1 MFIATLQQHPFLR
14 LLLPLIIGIACGD
27 AFPHAVPVIVWAS
40 VLLFS
45 CLFLFFS
52 YFIRWKFPFGL
63 SLFTLLATTGFALA
77 SDHLANTSLP
87 VTSHASIYQVTINQ
101 MPERKARSILCPA
114 TVTHIQKADSTLGTP
129 RHRPQVLLY
138 LQPDSMAATL
148 KRGDRLWIQARILP
162 PANKGIPHEFDYA
175 RFLQRRGISGTA
187 FVPTGRWQKT
197 GHDSLRTFR
206 QKATDQ
212 REKIV
217 DLYRRM
223 GFQGDELAV
232 LSALTVGDKEELSE
246 EIIETYSVTGASHVL
261 ALSGLHIGFLYAL
274 LWFLAAPLWRRW
286 RLLKLPLLT
295 FIVLLLWGFAFLTG
309 LSPSVVRSVCM
320 FSILTLSHL
329 QHEKAVSVNT
339 LAATAFFMLLVH
351 PMWLF
356 DVGFQLS
363 FVAVASILMFY
374 PKLNRLYSGD
384 HWIIRKV
391 WGLMSVSI
399 AAQIGT
405 APLVIFYF
413 SRFSTHFL
421 FTNLWVI
428 PMVSLVLYA
437 SVFLLLLSPFTA
449 LQAAVAPYVGKLI
462 EMQNH
467 VLQQIEQW
475 PYASFDR
482 LSLDVC
488 EVLLIYLILLFIYR
502 YQKLRIS
509 ANAYALVSMILIFC
523 AYHTITL
530 ISQTPHKS
538 IAFYNV
544 QDCPSVHCL
553 TNGPQSWLV
562 CADSLPRPQW
572 LCQSLSSH
580 WNRMGLDVPKIL
592 TGHHDGPS
600 LNLHD
605 NILTYGGKR
614 ICLLNDNRWR
624 GKSATHPLPID
635 YLYISRGYHGGI
647 TELTSLFHIR
657 TVILDGSLS
666 PYFHKKITADC
677 SKLGIRYHLLERE
690 GHIQVLL

>member
-1 MFIATLQQHPFLR
+1 M
-14 LLLPLIIGIACGD
+14 
-27 AFPHAVPVIVWAS
+27 
-40 VLLFS
+40 
-45 CLFLFFS
+45 
-52 YFIRWKFPFGL
+52 
-63 SLFTLLATTGFALA
+63 
-77 SDHLANTSLP
+77 
-87 VTSHASIYQVTINQ
+87 
-101 MPERKARSILCPA
+101 
-114 TVTHIQKADSTLGTP
+114 
-129 RHRPQVLLY
+129 
-138 LQPDSMAATL
+138 
-148 KRGDRLWIQARILP
+148 
-162 PANKGIPHEFDYA
+162 
-175 RFLQRRGISGTA
+175 
-187 FVPTGRWQKT
+187 
-197 GHDSLRTFR
+197 
-206 QKATDQ
+206 
-212 REKIV
+212 
-217 DLYRRM
+217 
-223 GFQGDELAV
+223 
-232 LSALTVGDKEELSE
+232 
-246 EIIETYSVTGASHVL
+246 
-261 ALSGLHIGFLYAL
+261 
-274 LWFLAAPLWRRW
+274 
-286 RLLKLPLLT
+286 
-295 FIVLLLWGFAFLTG
+295 
-309 LSPSVVRSVCM
+309 VRSVCM

-329 QHEKAVSVNT
+329 QHEKAVSANT

-437 SVFLLLLSPFTA
+437 SVILLLLSPFTA

-530 ISQTPHKS
+530 ISRTPHKS

-553 TNGPQSWLV
+553 TNGPRSWLV
-562 CADSLPRPQW
+562 CADSLPRSQW

-677 SKLGIRYHLLERE
+677 LKLGIRYHLLERE

>member
-1 MFIATLQQHPFLR
+1 MFIAALQQHPFLR
-14 LLLPLIIGIACGD
+14 LLLPLVIGIVCGD
-27 AFPHAVPVIVWAS
+27 AFPHAVPMMVWTGILAVS
-40 VLLFS
+40 CICLFVSYLINWKHLFGLLLF
-45 CLFLFFS
+45 
-52 YFIRWKFPFGL
+52 I
-63 SLFTLLATTGFALA
+63 LLVTTGFGLA
-77 SDHLANTSLP
+77 AKHLADTSLP
-87 VTSHASIYQVTINQ
+87 ASQHASIYQITINQ
-101 MPERKARSILCPA
+101 TPEQKERSILCPA
-114 TVTHIQKADSTLGTP
+114 VIIRIQQADSTLETP
-129 RHRPQVLLY
+129 HPCPQVLLY
-138 LQPDSMAATL
+138 LQPDSAAASL
-148 KRGDRLWIQARILP
+148 KRGDQLWIQAHILP
-162 PANKGIPHEFDYA
+162 PANKGLPHEFDYA

-187 FVPTGRWQKT
+187 FVPTGRWQKV
-197 GHDSLRTFR
+197 GHDFLRTFR
-206 QKATDQ
+206 QKAADQ
-212 REKIV
+212 QEKIV
-217 DLYRRM
+217 NLYRRL

-232 LSALTVGDKEELSE
+232 LSALTVGDKDELSE
-246 EIIETYSVTGASHVL
+246 DIIETYSITGASHVL

-274 LWFLAAPLWRRW
+274 FWLLMAPLWKRW

-320 FSILTLSHL
+320 FSILTLS
-329 QHEKAVSVNT
+329 
-339 LAATAFFMLLVH
+339 H

-449 LQAAVAPYVGKLI
+449 LQAAVAPYVGKLVEI
-462 EMQNH
+462 QNH
-467 VLQQIEQW
+467 VLQQIEHW
-475 PYASFDR
+475 PYASFDH

-488 EVLLIYLILLFIYR
+488 EVLFIYLIFLLIYR
-502 YQKLRIS
+502 YQKLPIP
-509 ANAYALVSMILIFC
+509 ANAYVLLSTVLIFC
-523 AYHTITL
+523 TYHTAAR
-530 ISQTPHKS
+530 ISQAPRKS

-544 QDCPSVHCL
+544 QGCPSVHCL
-553 TNGPQSWLV
+553 TDGARSWLV
-562 CADSLPRPQW
+562 CADSLPRSQW
-572 LCQSLSSH
+572 FCQSLSSH
-580 WNRMGLDVPKIL
+580 WNRMRLEPPKIL
-592 TGHHDGPS
+592 TGHHTGAAI
-600 LNLHD
+600 NLHD
-605 NILTYGGKR
+605 NILRYEGKR

-624 GKSATHPLPID
+624 GKSAARPLPVD
-635 YLYISRGYHGGI
+635 YLYIARGYQGGI
-647 TELTSLFHIR
+647 SELTSLFRIQ

-666 PYFHKKITADC
+666 PYSRKKITEDC
-677 SKLGIRYHLLERE
+677 LKQGIRYRLLDQE
-690 GHIQVLL
+690 GHIQILL

>member
-1 MFIATLQQHPFLR
+1 MLA
-14 LLLPLIIGIACGD
+14 
-27 AFPHAVPVIVWAS
+27 
-40 VLLFS
+40 FS
-45 CLFLFFS
+45 CIFLCIS
-52 YFIRWKFPFGL
+52 YFIRWKLPFGL
-63 SLFTLLATTGFALA
+63 SLFILLATTGYALA
-77 SDHLANTSLP
+77 SGHLANTSFP
-87 VTSHASIYQVTINQ
+87 VSQSASIYQVTIHQ
-101 MPERKARSILCPA
+101 SPERKARSILCPA
-114 TVTHIQKADSTLGTP
+114 IVTQIQKADSTLETP
-129 RHRPQVLLY
+129 RHRLQVLLY
-138 LQPDSMAATL
+138 LQLDSMAAAL

-162 PANKGIPHEFDYA
+162 PANKGIPHEFNYA

-187 FVPTGRWQKT
+187 FVPAGRWQKT

-206 QKATDQ
+206 QKAADQ
-212 REKIV
+212 QEKIV
-217 DLYRRM
+217 SLYRRL

-246 EIIETYSVTGASHVL
+246 DIIETYSVTGASHVL

-274 LWFLAAPLWRRW
+274 LWFLTAPLWKRW
-286 RLLKLPLLT
+286 RPLKLPVLV
-295 FIVLLLWGFAFLTG
+295 FIVSLLWGFAFLTG

-329 QHEKAVSVNT
+329 QYEKAVSANT
-339 LAATAFFMLLVH
+339 LAATAFFMLTVH

-363 FVAVASILMFY
+363 FMAVASILMFY
-374 PKLNRLYSGD
+374 SRLNRLYQGN

-391 WGLMSVSI
+391 WSLMSVSI

-437 SVFLLLLSPFTA
+437 AVFLLLLSPFAA
-449 LQAAVAPYVGKLI
+449 LQAALAPYVGKLI
-462 EMQNH
+462 EIQNY

-488 EVLLIYLILLFIYR
+488 EVLLIYLILLLIYR
-502 YQKLRIS
+502 YQKLHIP
-509 ANAYALVSMILIFC
+509 ANAYALLSVILVFC
-523 AYHTITL
+523 AYHTAAFIAQ
-530 ISQTPHKS
+530 SPHKS

-553 TNGPQSWLV
+553 TNGTRSWLV

-572 LCQSLSSH
+572 LCRSLSSH
-580 WNRMGLDVPKIL
+580 WNRMRLEEPKIL
-592 TGHHDGPS
+592 TGHHEE
-600 LNLHD
+600 NAVRLHD

-624 GKSATHPLPID
+624 GKSSDSPLPID
-635 YLYISRGYHGGI
+635 YLYIVRGYYGDI
-647 TELTSLFHIR
+647 SELTSLFRIR

-666 PYFHKKITADC
+666 SYSRRKLMEDC
-677 SKLGIRYHLLERE
+677 LKLGIRYRLLDRE
-690 GHIQVLL
+690 GYIEVLL

>member
-1 MFIATLQQHPFLR
+1 M
-14 LLLPLIIGIACGD
+14 LPLVIGIVCGD
-27 AFPHAVPVIVWAS
+27 AFPHAVPVTLWIS
-40 VLLFS
+40 LLVCS
-45 CLFLFFS
+45 CVFLFIS
-52 YFIRWKFPFGL
+52 YFIRWRILFGL
-63 SLFTLLATTGFALA
+63 FLFILLATTGFALA
-77 SDHLANTSLP
+77 SAHWTNTSLP
-87 VTSHASIYQVTINQ
+87 VPDRATVYQVTLNQ
-101 MPERKARSILCPA
+101 TPERKERSILCPA
-114 TVTHIQKADSTLGTP
+114 IVTQMQRADSTLETP

-138 LQPDSMAATL
+138 LSADSMAATL
-148 KRGDRLWIQARILP
+148 KRGDRLWIQTRILP

-175 RFLQRRGISGTA
+175 RFLQHRGVSGTA
-187 FVPTGRWQKT
+187 FIPAGRWQKA
-197 GHDSLRTFR
+197 GHDSLLTFR
-206 QKATDQ
+206 QKAANQ
-212 REKIV
+212 QEKIV
-217 DLYRRM
+217 SLYRHL

-246 EIIETYSVTGASHVL
+246 KIIETYSVTGASHVL

-274 LWFLAAPLWRRW
+274 LWFLAAPLWKRW
-286 RLLKLPLLT
+286 RPLKLPLLAV
-295 FIVLLLWGFAFLTG
+295 IVTLLWGFAFLTG

-320 FSILTLSHL
+320 FSILALSQL
-329 QHEKAVSVNT
+329 QYEKAVSANT
-339 LAATAFFMLLVH
+339 LAATAFFMLIVH

-363 FVAVASILMFY
+363 FTAVASILMFY
-374 PKLNRLYSGD
+374 SKLNRLYQGK
-384 HWIIRKV
+384 HWIIRKI

-437 SVFLLLLSPFTA
+437 AIFLLLLSPFPA
-449 LQAAVAPYVGKLI
+449 LQTTVAPYVGKLI
-462 EMQNH
+462 EMQNY

-482 LSLDVC
+482 LSLDGC

-502 YQKLRIS
+502 YQKLAVP
-509 ANAYALVSMILIFC
+509 ANVYTLLGAVLIFC
-523 AYHTITL
+523 IYHTAGR

-544 QDCPSVHCL
+544 QGCPSVHCL
-553 TNGPQSWLV
+553 TNGTPSWLV
-562 CADSLPRPQW
+562 CADSLPRTQW
-572 LCQSLSSH
+572 LCRSLSSH
-580 WNRMGLDVPKIL
+580 WNRMRLDAPQIL
-592 TGHHDGPS
+592 TGHHEEPALS
-600 LNLHD
+600 LHD
-605 NILTYGGKR
+605 NILSYGGKR

-635 YLYISRGYHGGI
+635 YLYISRGYRGNI
-647 TELTSLFHIR
+647 TELTSLFRIR

-666 PYFHKKITADC
+666 AYSRKKITDDC
-677 SKLGIRYHLLERE
+677 LKLGIRYRLLERE
-690 GHIQVLL
+690 GHIEVLL

>member
-1 MFIATLQQHPFLR
+1 M
-14 LLLPLIIGIACGD
+14 
-27 AFPHAVPVIVWAS
+27 WAS

-87 VTSHASIYQVTINQ
+87 ITSHASIYQVTINQ
-101 MPERKARSILCPA
+101 MPERKARSVLCPA

-217 DLYRRM
+217 DLYRRL

-286 RLLKLPLLT
+286 RPLKLPLLAV
-295 FIVLLLWGFAFLTG
+295 IVTLLWGFAFLTG

-320 FSILTLSHL
+320 FSILALSHL
-329 QHEKAVSVNT
+329 QYEKAVSANT
-339 LAATAFFMLLVH
+339 LAATAFFMLIVH

-363 FVAVASILMFY
+363 FAAVASILMFY
-374 PKLNRLYSGD
+374 SKLNRLYQGN
-384 HWIIRKV
+384 HWLVRRI

-421 FTNLWVI
+421 LTNLWVI

-437 SVFLLLLSPFTA
+437 AVFLLLLSPFTA
-449 LQAAVAPYVGKLI
+449 LQAAVAPYVGKLVEI
-462 EMQNH
+462 QNH
-467 VLQQIEQW
+467 VLQQIEHW
-475 PYASFDR
+475 PYASFDH
-482 LSLDVC
+482 LSLDVY
-488 EVLLIYLILLFIYR
+488 EVLFIYLIFLLIYR
-502 YQKLRIS
+502 YQKLPIP
-509 ANAYALVSMILIFC
+509 ANAYVLLSTVLIFC
-523 AYHTITL
+523 TYHTAAR
-530 ISQTPHKS
+530 ISQAPRKS

-544 QDCPSVHCL
+544 QGCPSVHCL
-553 TNGPQSWLV
+553 TDGARSWLV
-562 CADSLPRPQW
+562 CADSLPRSQW
-572 LCQSLSSH
+572 FCQSLSSH
-580 WNRMGLDVPKIL
+580 WNRMRLEPPKIL
-592 TGHHDGPS
+592 TGHHTGAAV
-600 LNLHD
+600 NLHD
-605 NILTYGGKR
+605 NILSYEGKR

-624 GKSATHPLPID
+624 GKSAARPLPVD
-635 YLYISRGYHGGI
+635 YLYIARGYQGGI
-647 TELTSLFHIR
+647 SELTSLFRIQ

-666 PYFHKKITADC
+666 PYYRKKITEDC
-677 SKLGIRYHLLERE
+677 LKQGIRYRLLDQE
-690 GHIQVLL
+690 GHIQILL

>member
-1 MFIATLQQHPFLR
+1 M
-14 LLLPLIIGIACGD
+14 
-27 AFPHAVPVIVWAS
+27 IVWTGILAFSTIFLFVCYAVNWRHLFGFTLS
-40 VLLFS
+40 VLLIATG
-45 CLFLFFS
+45 
-52 YFIRWKFPFGL
+52 Y
-63 SLFTLLATTGFALA
+63 TLAAI
-77 SDHLANTSLP
+77 HLAHTTLPTSRQTA
-87 VTSHASIYQVTINQ
+87 VYQITISQ
-101 MPERKARSILCPA
+101 TPEQKARSILLPSV
-114 TVTHIQKADSTLGTP
+114 VTFMQTEDSTLKTLHP
-129 RHRPQVLLY
+129 HPQVLLY
-138 LQPDSMAATL
+138 LQQDSAAAAL
-148 KRGDRLWIQARILP
+148 KRGDQLWIYTRITP

-206 QKATDQ
+206 QKAADQ
-212 REKIV
+212 QEKIV
-217 DLYRRM
+217 NLYRRLE
-223 GFQGDELAV
+223 FQGDELAV
-232 LSALTVGDKEELSE
+232 LSALTVGDKDELSE

-274 LWFLAAPLWRRW
+274 LWFLMSPLWKRW
-286 RLLKLPLLT
+286 RLLKLPLLA
-295 FIVLLLWGFAFLTG
+295 FIVILLWGFAFLTG

-320 FSILTLSHL
+320 FSILALSHL
-329 QHEKAVSVNT
+329 QPEKAVSVNT
-339 LAATAFFMLLVH
+339 LAATAFFMLLVR

-421 FTNLWVI
+421 FTNLWII

-437 SVFLLLLSPFTA
+437 AVFLLLLSPFAT

-462 EMQNH
+462 ETQNH

-488 EVLLIYLILLFIYR
+488 EVLLIYLILLLIYR
-502 YQKLRIS
+502 YQKLRIP
-509 ANAYALVSMILIFC
+509 ANAYTLLSAILVFC
-523 AYHTITL
+523 TYHTATL
-530 ISQTPHKS
+530 IGQAPHKS

-553 TNGPQSWLV
+553 TNGPRSWLV

-580 WNRMGLDVPKIL
+580 WNRMRLDAPQIL
-592 TGHHDGPS
+592 TGHHAGTVID
-600 LNLHD
+600 LHD
-605 NILTYGGKR
+605 NILTYEGKR
-614 ICLLNDNRWR
+614 VCLLNDNRWR
-624 GKSATHPLPID
+624 GKIAAHPLPID
-635 YLYISRGYHGGI
+635 YLYIARGYHGGI
-647 TELTSLFHIR
+647 AELTSLFRIR
-657 TVILDGSLS
+657 TVVLDGSLS
-666 PYFHKKITADC
+666 PYSRKKITAEC
-677 SKLGIRYHLLERE
+677 QKLGIRYRDLDRE